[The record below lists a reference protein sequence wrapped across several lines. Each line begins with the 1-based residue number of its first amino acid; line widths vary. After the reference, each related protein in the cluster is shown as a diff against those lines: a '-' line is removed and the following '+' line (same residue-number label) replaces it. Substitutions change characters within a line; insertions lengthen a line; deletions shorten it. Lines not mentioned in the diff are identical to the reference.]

1 MSFLSSIFAGT
12 ASGAVEGVGN
22 LAVKIREAL
31 TGEIPAKERAEL
43 ETLALQI
50 ESAANLA
57 QNKVNEI
64 EARNSSLFVSGWR
77 PGVGWVCVLGLLYQ
91 FVLYPL
97 LCWALAIIYP
107 HIPAPPPLDGNALMG
122 LVSSMLGMGA
132 IRQYGKNRGQG

>member
-1 MSFLSSIFAGT
+1 MNFITKLLGGSAAEVVDS
-12 ASGAVEGVGN
+12 VGN
-22 LAVKIREAL
+22 LAVQIREAL

-43 ETLALQI
+43 ENLALQI

-64 EARNSSLFVSGWR
+64 EARHSSIFVSGWR

-97 LCWALAIIYP
+97 LCWALAVWLP
-107 HIPAPPPLDGNALMG
+107 KIPVPPPLDGNALMG